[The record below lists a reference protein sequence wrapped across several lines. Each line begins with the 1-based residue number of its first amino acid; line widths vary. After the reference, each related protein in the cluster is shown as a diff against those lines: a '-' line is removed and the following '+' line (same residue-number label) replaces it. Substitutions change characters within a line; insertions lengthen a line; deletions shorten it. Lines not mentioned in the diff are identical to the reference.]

1 MSAKKMVVKVESN
14 VKDVKVKSNVKDV
27 KVKSNVKDVKV
38 EDKVEAKAKRGP
50 RTEQQNKEHRE
61 RRLERNRAAL
71 KKCHGAALMKTKKA
85 CRFKKDELR
94 LEATTITRDMAVARN
109 AVQQA
114 KNTVAYLQGNLQK
127 LRDAFNSN
135 TTYQQACSAQV
146 LVLKEIRAENRKK
159 KLAAAAA
166 SAAAGGAAAAAA
178 ADEMEESSDD
188 SSSDSDDEEDA
199 VTTEGEAEVDE
210 EDF

>member
-1 MSAKKMVVKVESN
+1 MSAKKMV
-14 VKDVKVKSNVKDV
+14 V

-38 EDKVEAKAKRGP
+38 EDKDVKVEDKVVAKAKRGP

-71 KKCHGAALMKTKKA
+71 KKCHGAALMKTRKA

-166 SAAAGGAAAAAA
+166 SAAAGGAAGGAAA
-178 ADEMEESSDD
+178 ADEIEESSDD

-199 VTTEGEAEVDE
+199 VTTEGEAE